1 MGSETRKIEEGV
13 TNLPGVAIRFR
24 DRKPNAY
31 RNPALLSLVRKRE
44 QRTLF
49 GVLVLRD
56 LIQGRNMFG
65 LELIPIGIA
74 GAAGI
79 FGHVKSRKFVRR
91 RLRYT
96 SWVEKPYLGLVA
108 GVTAAILAAPLSVL
122 PLLGTS
128 TALIF
133 GAGVGTGVSMGARE
147 AREGSSFDDD

>member
-1 MGSETRKIEEGV
+1 MEQKI
-13 TNLPGVAIRFR
+13 A
-24 DRKPNAY
+24 
-31 RNPALLSLVRKRE
+31 
-44 QRTLF
+44 F
-49 GVLVLRD
+49 GVLPSWNLTQD
-56 LIQGRNMFG
+56 KDMFG

-96 SWVEKPYLGLVA
+96 NWVEKPYLGLIA
-108 GVTAAILAAPLSVL
+108 GVAAAILVTPLVGPL
-122 PLLGTS
+122 PLVGQS

-147 AREGSSFDDD
+147 AREGSSYED